1 MTEAL
6 TSLGVPVASG
16 LFVFAAVGV
25 LVAGTRLTY
34 LADAISERFKLSKSL
49 MGLLFLATA
58 TSLPEIATT
67 FGAALRES
75 KELVLNNLY
84 GGVALQTAILALADF
99 WVRGSITYY
108 PRRMN
113 HLLEVVLLILL
124 LTFTL
129 LISLL
134 DGLGHVAHVGLGSLF
149 IGGAY
154 ASAIWFLRKQ
164 EANGDWQPVDAP
176 HDDDRQPNL
185 LAPVSQLSGRT
196 LLLQT
201 FTACFAVFLF
211 GTLLVISA
219 EALSVST
226 ELGAGF
232 VGATFLAAA
241 TSLPELTTSIAAV
254 RFGAYTLAISN
265 IFGSNLIMLGLVL
278 PADFLFRPGPI
289 LADPSATVV
298 LSLAFGILVSAI
310 YLVGLVVR
318 KKPRIG
324 PLGLDSALVIVAFA
338 ASIFAY
344 YHA

>member
-124 LTFTL
+124 LTFTIMIIL
-129 LISLL
+129 QAIAFFYRSYLELKEGEASEGKYL
-134 DGLGHVAHVGLGSLF
+134 DKDQLGD
-149 IGGAY
+149 
-154 ASAIWFLRKQ
+154 
-164 EANGDWQPVDAP
+164 EDA
-176 HDDDRQPNL
+176 Q
-185 LAPVSQLSGRT
+185 
-196 LLLQT
+196 
-201 FTACFAVFLF
+201 
-211 GTLLVISA
+211 
-219 EALSVST
+219 
-226 ELGAGF
+226 
-232 VGATFLAAA
+232 LAA
-241 TSLPELTTSIAAV
+241 EV
-254 RFGAYTLAISN
+254 
-265 IFGSNLIMLGLVL
+265 
-278 PADFLFRPGPI
+278 
-289 LADPSATVV
+289 
-298 LSLAFGILVSAI
+298 
-310 YLVGLVVR
+310 
-318 KKPRIG
+318 
-324 PLGLDSALVIVAFA
+324 
-338 ASIFAY
+338 
-344 YHA
+344 H